1 MAKFITIKKES
12 FAASLNYS
20 ADMIIGVDNV
30 ALVKKGSNS
39 AVNANEATI
48 FFLDASSY
56 ITFEDTAKG
65 ADIVTGINNALTANP
80 GGVVA
85 NVHLDSSIE
94 ITAITVA

>member
-1 MAKFITIKKES
+1 MAKFIKIKKES
-12 FAASLNYS
+12 FASSLNYT
-20 ADMIIGVDNV
+20 ADMIIGVDNI

-85 NVHLDSSIE
+85 NVHLASTIE

>member
-1 MAKFITIKKES
+1 MAKFIKIKKES
-12 FAASLNYS
+12 FAASLNYT

-56 ITFEDTAKG
+56 ITFEATA
-65 ADIVTGINNALTANP
+65 
-80 GGVVA
+80 
-85 NVHLDSSIE
+85 
-94 ITAITVA
+94 